1 MAVKPVVVSC
11 AAAENRWTLPYL
23 SLGMV
28 LAHLRQYQEG
38 ALTHS
43 YSLQP
48 LSLIYEEEYPLQRFL
63 QSLPID
69 SPLVLL
75 LSSYVW
81 NNSLNLQ
88 VADQVKQH
96 NPHALVI
103 IGGPEVPKYQGE
115 TETFLQRYPQLDI
128 AVLGEGE
135 LSAAETLSRLDWSE
149 NGWSLDEL
157 VNVDGIVFRQG
168 STVHRTA
175 DRQRTKTL
183 EEFPS
188 PYLTGEYGEWFQEF
202 PTAILET
209 NRGCPFGCTY
219 CDWGSATLTK
229 ISKFSVERVAAEI
242 DYLAE
247 QRAETVFIA
256 DANFGML
263 EQDIAIAEKLVA
275 AKQVHGFPKRL
286 YTNFAKNGG
295 PRLMKVIKILNQGGL
310 LPVGIVALQ
319 TTDPA
324 TLKAIKRDNIKTS
337 SYVKMMEFFNAEGIP
352 MASDLMIGLPGQ
364 TLESFAGD
372 LQFCFDW
379 KVIANG
385 NYTSLMP
392 NAPMA
397 EQSYRAAHAI
407 EADANGMIASTS
419 SFDANELEQMKR
431 LCLVYQFFVVLG
443 VAKYFLLYFQS
454 MYGLSAVSV
463 LRDWIAQ
470 AQTEKGSDSIKDKI
484 LSRIIRVESR
494 EGDWALLS
502 WDDDAEFLFQ
512 NIEHFYSEFIGFVE
526 TRYNL
531 SFPAEEMATL
541 IAAQAAVMPRL
552 HREYPYK
559 VELAFD
565 AVSFFRQH
573 DDVASLEKLGDS
585 LKPLSSFG
593 AATLEVS
600 PKVSQRDSLA
610 FVKIDGHGAGWE
622 LPSPLRSY

>member
-1 MAVKPVVVSC
+1 MKPVVVAC

-28 LAHLRQYQEG
+28 LANLRHYEQGVLASNFDIQ
-38 ALTHS
+38 A
-43 YSLQP
+43 
-48 LSLIYEEEYPLQRFL
+48 LSLVYEDEHPLEIFL
-63 QSLPID
+63 QTLPTD
-69 SPLVLL
+69 RPLVLL

-81 NNSLNLQ
+81 NNRLNLE
-88 VADQVKQH
+88 VARCVKLQ
-96 NPHALVI
+96 NPKVLAM
-103 IGGPEVPKYQGE
+103 IGGPEVPKYPGE
-115 TETFLQRYPQLDI
+115 TEAFLHANSQIDV

-135 LSAAETLSRLDWSE
+135 LSAAEVLSHLEYSE
-149 NGWSLDEL
+149 YGWALDEL
-157 VNVDGIVFRQG
+157 SNVAGIVFRQG
-168 STVHRTA
+168 TETRRTQE
-175 DRQRTKTL
+175 RQRVKTL
-183 EEFPS
+183 ESFPS
-188 PYLTGEYGEWFQEF
+188 PYLTGEYGEWFQGF

-229 ISKFSVERVAAEI
+229 ISKFTVERVAAEI
-242 DYLAE
+242 EYLAE
-247 QRAETVFIA
+247 QQAGTVFVA

-263 EQDIAIAEKLVA
+263 EQDIAIAEALVA
-275 AKQVHGFPKRL
+275 AKKNHGYPKRL

-337 SYVKMMEFFNAEGIP
+337 SYVKMMKFFNAEGIP

-364 TLESFAGD
+364 TLESFATD

-397 EQSYRAAHAI
+397 EGGYRKLHAI
-407 EADANGMIASTS
+407 EADANGMIASTN
-419 SFDANELEQMKR
+419 SFTAQDLQEMKT

-443 VAKYFLLYFQS
+443 VAKYFLLYFQTVHKIP
-454 MYGLSAVSV
+454 AVDL
-463 LRDWIAQ
+463 LREWIAN
-470 AQTEKGSDSIKDKI
+470 ANAEHGSRSFSNQI
-484 LSRIIRVESR
+484 LTKIIRAESR
-494 EGDWALLS
+494 AGDWALLS
-502 WDDDAEFLFQ
+502 WDDDAKFLFQ
-512 NIEHFYSEFIGFVE
+512 DIEQFYRELIDFVAE
-526 TRYNL
+526 HYAR
-531 SFPAEEMATL
+531 SFPVEEMETL

-552 HREYPYK
+552 YRQYPYQVDLPHDV
-559 VELAFD
+559 VE
-565 AVSFFRQH
+565 FFQQH
-573 DDVASLEKLGDS
+573 ERVASLEKLSDS
-585 LKPLSSFG
+585 LKPLQSFPP
-593 AATLEVS
+593 ASLHVS
-600 PKVSQRDSLA
+600 PKVKQRESLA

-622 LPSPLRSY
+622 LPSPLRNY

>member
-28 LAHLRQYQEG
+28 LAHLRHYEQG
-38 ALTHS
+38 ALARTFDI
-43 YSLQP
+43 P
-48 LSLIYEEEYPLQRFL
+48 ALSLVYGDEYPLETFL
-63 QSLPID
+63 QTLPSDRFII
-69 SPLVLL
+69 LL

-81 NNSLNLQ
+81 NNQLNLE
-88 VADQVKQH
+88 VARQAKLQ
-96 NPHALVI
+96 NPQTLVI
-103 IGGPEVPKYQGE
+103 LGGPEVPKYPGE
-115 TETFLQRYPQLDI
+115 TEAFLQANHQIDI

-135 LSAAETLSRLDWSE
+135 LSAAEVLSQLHE
-149 NGWSLDEL
+149 TAAGWVLDEL
-157 VNVDGIVFRQG
+157 SSVAGIVFRWGTEIQ
-168 STVHRTA
+168 RTQE
-175 DRQRTKTL
+175 RQRVKTL
-183 EEFPS
+183 ESFPS
-188 PYLTGEYGEWFQEF
+188 PYLTGEYGEWFQHF

-229 ISKFSVERVAAEI
+229 ISKFTVERVTAEI
-242 DYLAE
+242 EYLAKH
-247 QRAETVFIA
+247 QAETVFVA

-263 EQDIAIAEKLVA
+263 EQDIPIAEALVA
-275 AKQVHGFPKRL
+275 AKKKHGYPKRL

-295 PRLMKVIKILNQGGL
+295 PRLMRVIKILNQGGL

-319 TTDPA
+319 TTDPT
-324 TLKAIKRDNIKTS
+324 TLKVIKRDNIKTS

-364 TLESFAGD
+364 TLESFATD

-397 EQSYRAAHAI
+397 EENYRSVHAI
-407 EADANGMIASTS
+407 EADANGMIASTN
-419 SFDANELEQMKR
+419 SFSAQDLQQMKT

-443 VAKYFLLYFQS
+443 VAKYFLLYFQTEH
-454 MYGLSAVSV
+454 GILAVAL
-463 LRDWIAQ
+463 LREWIRNAQ
-470 AQTEKGSDSIKDKI
+470 AERGSNSFAGQI
-484 LSRIIRVESR
+484 LTKIIRAESR

-512 NIEHFYSEFIGFVE
+512 DIEQFYREFIDFIA
-526 TRYNL
+526 TRHAL
-531 SFPAEEMATL
+531 SFQVDELETL
-541 IAAQAAVMPRL
+541 TTTQPAVMPRL
-552 HREYPYK
+552 HREYPYQ
-559 VELAFD
+559 VELPHD
-565 AVSFFRQH
+565 VVGFFQQH
-573 DDVASLEKLGDS
+573 QRVASLEKLGDS
-585 LKPLSSFG
+585 LKPLRSFPP
-593 AATLEVS
+593 APLHVS
-600 PKVSQRDSLA
+600 PKVRQRDSLA

-622 LPSPLRSY
+622 LPSPLRGY